1 MKKTEA
7 HLLARAIAIAAQ
19 VHERQRDKAGAPYI
33 LHPLRLM
40 LRTENID
47 EQIVAVLHDVLEDS
61 EEPDRWTPDR
71 LLAEG
76 FPRRI
81 VAAVD
86 ALTHR
91 SPETHGAEESYDAF
105 IARVLKNDLAI
116 RVKFLDLEDNMIL
129 TRLTRLTGKDME
141 RLEKYHRAHRQLLEA
156 LARSPS
162 RKKTPKKQSPRK
174 A

>member
-1 MKKTEA
+1 MKKTQA
-7 HLLARAIAIAAQ
+7 HLLARAIAIAAH
-19 VHERQRDKAGAPYI
+19 VHERQLDKAGAPYI

-40 LRTENID
+40 LRTEKID

-61 EEPDRWTPDR
+61 GEPDRWTPER
-71 LLAEG
+71 LSAEG
-76 FPRRI
+76 FPKRI

-91 SPETHGAEESYDAF
+91 TPETHGVKESYDQF
-105 IARVLKNDLAI
+105 IARVLKNDLAV
-116 RVKFLDLEDNMIL
+116 RVKFLDLEDNMTL

-156 LARSPS
+156 VA
-162 RKKTPKKQSPRK
+162 KKK
-174 A
+174 